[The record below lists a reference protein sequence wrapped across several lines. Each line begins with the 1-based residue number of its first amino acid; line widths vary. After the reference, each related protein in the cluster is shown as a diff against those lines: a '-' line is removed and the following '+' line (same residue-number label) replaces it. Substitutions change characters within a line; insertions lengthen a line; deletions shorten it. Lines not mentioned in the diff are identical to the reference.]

1 MRGVPRAFG
10 KAVWTW
16 PPVIAADAGTMQ
28 IQMWEGAVLGC
39 TETVPRSTTPDRTGQ
54 SVDYGDKVS

>member
-1 MRGVPRAFG
+1 MRGVPRAFD

-28 IQMWEGAVLGC
+28 IQCWEGAVLGC
-39 TETVPRSTTPDRTGQ
+39 DGDCARSTTPGGRGNRLR
-54 SVDYGDKVS
+54 